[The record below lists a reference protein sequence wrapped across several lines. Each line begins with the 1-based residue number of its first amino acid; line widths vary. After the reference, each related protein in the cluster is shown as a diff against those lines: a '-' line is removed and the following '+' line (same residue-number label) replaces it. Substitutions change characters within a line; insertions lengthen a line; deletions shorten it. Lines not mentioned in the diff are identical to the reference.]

1 MAQLEDSGSLQFSDT
16 RVREVSRLFR
26 CSDPVFLR
34 LDRPPEM
41 ADHEFEQR
49 KQGKLRLACARSCAS
64 IPGRGM
70 ITLGS
75 FALQRT
81 LAESL
86 PASDQC
92 LTYKIQIHVRADLQT
107 VQAPK
112 ICLLGRLSPA
122 NTTFALDISASGADT
137 FNVWPSFHNGVAA
150 GLRIQPWISAAF
162 CPSRQCG
169 QPARVTRTWIIY
181 NRPQAPS
188 PQHGGLLLA
197 LGLQRHLDVL
207 AMTDIYEYLTSGH
220 EPTTVGILLGMAA
233 ARRGTADTAVSK
245 MLCLHIPS
253 LLPQPFAEMEVSAAA
268 QTAAMTG
275 IGLVYSGTAHRLM
288 AEFLLGE
295 ISHRTH
301 NDRIRNREAYA
312 LAAGLA
318 LGMIT
323 LGRGG
328 THETAGLSDLK
339 IAQRLHRALAGGQT
353 VKSLFHESRDP
364 YSILASNHLKCSRV
378 REGEQI
384 NTDMTAP
391 GAIIAMGLYYIQTN
405 SIAAAARLEL
415 PETHI
420 LLNGV
425 RPDLQLL
432 RTVARSIILWD
443 AVEPSIEWIESQ
455 LPRVLTSPPPA
466 NNDLGQVHCA
476 SHFALMPASL
486 RHVTGL
492 PATDLSIADLNAMSQ
507 ARFSIIAGGC
517 FVSYQCIDL
526 VSLTL

>member
-16 RVREVSRLFR
+16 RVREVSRLFC

-455 LPRVLTSPPPA
+455 LPRVLASSPPA
-466 NNDLGQVHCA
+466 NNDHGQVHAA
-476 SHFALMPASL
+476 SHLHSCWHRSGMLQDF
-486 RHVTGL
+486 L
-492 PATDLSIADLNAMSQ
+492 PLICL
-507 ARFSIIAGGC
+507 
-517 FVSYQCIDL
+517 
-526 VSLTL
+526 